1 MPRLLHHISARYLKI
16 VQIAHFRLD
25 FAVTKLVT
33 VLIFATFCPQG
44 IRKGPRQASNGTM
57 TTTWLGLTGRMSDAV
72 GGDMVEFTKTIKD
85 PLGLHARPVALLYDI
100 IARHRSDVSVSIGD
114 RHTDGRDVM
123 GLMALYGECGE
134 DVVFRVSGVDEASC
148 VTSIRNLS
156 L

>member
-1 MPRLLHHISARYLKI
+1 
-16 VQIAHFRLD
+16 
-25 FAVTKLVT
+25 
-33 VLIFATFCPQG
+33 
-44 IRKGPRQASNGTM
+44 
-57 TTTWLGLTGRMSDAV
+57 
-72 GGDMVEFTKTIKD
+72 MVEFTKTIKD

-100 IARHRSDVSVSIGD
+100 IARHRSDVSVRIGD

-134 DVVFRVSGVDEASC
+134 DIVFRVSGVDEASC

>member
-1 MPRLLHHISARYLKI
+1 M
-16 VQIAHFRLD
+16 
-25 FAVTKLVT
+25 
-33 VLIFATFCPQG
+33 C
-44 IRKGPRQASNGTM
+44 
-57 TTTWLGLTGRMSDAV
+57 DAA

-100 IARHRSDVSVSIGD
+100 IAKHRSNVSVSIGD

-134 DVVFRVSGVDEASC
+134 DIIFRVSGVDEASC

>member
-1 MPRLLHHISARYLKI
+1 
-16 VQIAHFRLD
+16 
-25 FAVTKLVT
+25 
-33 VLIFATFCPQG
+33 
-44 IRKGPRQASNGTM
+44 
-57 TTTWLGLTGRMSDAV
+57 
-72 GGDMVEFTKTIKD
+72 MVEFTKTIKD

-100 IARHRSDVSVSIGD
+100 IAKHRSGD

-134 DVVFRVSGVDEASC
+134 DIIFRVSGVDEASC